1 MIEVFDNILSA
12 EECDHIEQFL
22 RDPKFPW
29 FLSIGHNHC
38 TTSLDDIQKN
48 SNPQSGEA
56 LLFTHVFYLDKLK
69 NSDNYLLSDFILNRF
84 LDRSKIEFTQL
95 FRSKANLQPA
105 SHSSDYLYTTPH
117 IDNNSDHKVLIYYT
131 YECDGDTFIFDDH
144 TKGSILTQVTPKKG
158 RFLLFD
164 GNLYHAAGF
173 PSESNFR
180 LNVNFNL
187 I

>member
-1 MIEVFDNILSA
+1 MIEVFDNILSP

-38 TTSLDDIQKN
+38 TTDLDNIEKN
-48 SNPQSGEA
+48 SNSQSGEA

-84 LDRSKIEFTQL
+84 LDRSEFQFTEL
-95 FRSKANLQPA
+95 LRSKANFQPA
-105 SHSSDYLYTTPH
+105 CHTTDKMYTTPH
-117 IDNNSDHKVLIYYT
+117 IDSSSNHKVLIYYAND
-131 YECDGDTFIFDDH
+131 CDGDTFIFDDH
-144 TKGSILTQVTPKKG
+144 QAGSILKQVAPKKG

-173 PSESNFR
+173 PGASNFR
-180 LNVNFNL
+180 INVNFNL
-187 I
+187 L

>member
-38 TTSLDDIQKN
+38 TTSLSDIEKN
-48 SNPQSGEA
+48 SNLQSGEA
-56 LLFTHVFYLDKLK
+56 LLLTHVFYLDKLK

-84 LDRSKIEFTQL
+84 LDRSKIQFTEL

-105 SHSSDYLYTTPH
+105 SHNAAQVYTTPH
-117 IDNNSDHKVLIYYT
+117 IDNTSNHKALIYYAND
-131 YECDGDTFIFDDH
+131 CDGDTFIFDDH
-144 TKGSILTQVTPKKG
+144 KTGSVLEQISPKKG

-173 PSESNFR
+173 PDKSDFR
-180 LNVNFNL
+180 INVNFNL